1 MDKMNFRMLLTYE
14 KKACDISKDFLIPRT
29 ISKQTGI
36 NQLNQLNKIPENQV
50 VIMGKSTLN
59 ELKKPLENRINII
72 FTSNP
77 DEYSLKKLMMNTS
90 NFYAVKDFEQLE
102 QVMYKINTTD
112 ATIIGGIKIFNLFL
126 PYITR
131 IYGKCLF
138 KNKVSNIDSHFGN
151 IVKTNFEIRD
161 VSDFKYDK
169 EQYSL
174 YKDVLFTK

>member
-1 MDKMNFRMLLTYE
+1 MDKLNFRMLLTYE

-29 ISKQTGI
+29 ISKQTGVT
-36 NQLNQLNKIPENQV
+36 QLNKIPKNHV
-50 VIMGKSTLN
+50 VIMGKSTFD

-77 DEYSLKKLMMNTS
+77 DRYALKKLVNTC
-90 NFYAVKDFEQLE
+90 NFYAVKNFEQLE
-102 QVMYKINTTD
+102 QVMNKINSTD

-126 PYITR
+126 PYISK
-131 IYGKCLF
+131 IHGKCLF
-138 KNKVSNIDSHFGN
+138 KNQVTNIDNQFGS
-151 IVKTNFEIRD
+151 IVKANFQISD

-174 YKDVLFTK
+174 YKDVLFSK